1 MMSSFTTYSPRQS
14 KMSESILARCCQLW
28 AIVIAPLLIIALA
41 IVTIVFG
48 LLWSQSQSSSSKQYA
63 VEKGIIGFPITL
75 PDDGRYVQW
84 TFLQLNDVY
93 EMLPLDNGRKGGL
106 ARVAYI
112 RKLLLKENSQTY
124 TFLAGDLISP
134 SALMQS
140 KVNGTTLRGRQ
151 MIATMNTLGLDFMTF
166 GNHEFDFAEIDIISR
181 MNESNFTWISSNV
194 FDMKNN
200 KSFHTS
206 IPYKL
211 LNIDIV
217 RVLIIGLTTY
227 VNKSYV
233 QSIDQSSLI
242 SFVQKF
248 LQSISQVQYDVL
260 VALTHLDLDKDIE
273 LLENIPQ
280 INLIIGGHEHEN
292 YHLLRSSK
300 YAPIYKTDANAFS
313 VYIHRCAFNLDTR
326 QFHIYSNLA
335 LVTSDVPDDAKTAQ
349 VANYWFALAI
359 QSFEALG
366 FHSNRTVSCLP
377 PSVELD
383 GRDASVRHFPTL
395 LSNFSCECMVY
406 ATTDSNTTIGFFTS
420 GSMRVDDVL
429 RGTIIE
435 YDILRTLPYQN
446 NLYAISVPG
455 EILARVLINNMLL
468 KGDGAFLS
476 YTGIGTTDGGK
487 TWLINGQDIS
497 KTGVNYNIATTDFAR
512 DNVNGLKDAT
522 VNIIKFYNTTTQTQ
536 SLINYLSRKYPPC

>member
-1 MMSSFTTYSPRQS
+1 MISSNTTYSSHHRE
-14 KMSESILARCCQLW
+14 MSRSILTRCFQLW
-28 AIVIAPLLIIALA
+28 AIVIAPFLVIALA
-41 IVTIVFG
+41 VLTIVFG
-48 LLWSQSQSSSSKQYA
+48 LLWSQSQSSSSKKFA

-84 TFLQLNDVY
+84 TFLHLNDVY
-93 EMLPLDNGRKGGL
+93 EMLPLDNGQRGGL
-106 ARVAYI
+106 ARVAHI
-112 RKLLLKENSQTY
+112 RKLLLEENHQTY
-124 TFLAGDLISP
+124 TVLAGDLISP

-140 KVNGTTLRGRQ
+140 QVNGTALHGRH
-151 MIATMNTLGLDFMTF
+151 MVATMNTLGLDFMTF
-166 GNHEFDFAEIDIISR
+166 GNHEFDFSNTDIISR

-194 FDMKNN
+194 FDMTNN

-211 LNIDIV
+211 LNIDSV

-233 QSIDQSSLI
+233 QSVDQSSLI
-242 SFVQKF
+242 PFVQKF

-273 LLENIPQ
+273 LLENIPK
-280 INLIIGGHEHEN
+280 INLIMGGHEHEN
-292 YHLLRSSK
+292 YYLSRGSK

-326 QFHIYSNLA
+326 RFRIYSNLA
-335 LVTSDVPDDAKTAQ
+335 LVTPDVQDDAKTAQ
-349 VANYWFALAI
+349 VVNYWFDLAI

-366 FHSNRTVSCLP
+366 FRPNRTISCLP
-377 PSVELD
+377 SSVELD
-383 GRDASVRHFPTL
+383 GRYASVRNFPTL

-406 ATTDSNTTIGFFTS
+406 ATTDSNTTIGLFTS
-420 GSMRVDDVL
+420 GSIRIDDVL
-429 RGTIIE
+429 RGIIIE

-455 EILARVLINNMLL
+455 EILARVLINSMLL
-468 KGDGAFLS
+468 KGDGMFLS
-476 YTGIGTTDGGK
+476 YSGVETTDGGK
-487 TWLINGQDIS
+487 TWLMNGQDIS
-497 KTGVNYNIATTDFAR
+497 KTGLNYKIATTDYAR
-512 DNVNGLKDAT
+512 ENVKGLNDGT
-522 VNIIKFYNTTTQTQ
+522 VSILKFYNTTSQTQ
-536 SLINYLSRKYPPC
+536 SLINYLPSKYPPC